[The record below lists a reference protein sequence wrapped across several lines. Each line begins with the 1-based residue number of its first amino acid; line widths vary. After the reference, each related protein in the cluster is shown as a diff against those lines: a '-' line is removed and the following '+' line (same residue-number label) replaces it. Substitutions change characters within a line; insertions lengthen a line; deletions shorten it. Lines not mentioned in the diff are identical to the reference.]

1 MMLVKNRIDLSLTI
15 LVNFIITIFFIC
27 INPFYVLALSSIINV
42 FSNRI
47 NPNLFTF
54 LFSLSF
60 SLLFFNKFPGAS
72 GDGFYYLLRYIENF
86 GFIERGSPVS
96 NEPLWTIYEIL
107 TSFILRGHED
117 LFILLTYFL
126 LFLLVVILSR
136 VINKEKFI
144 IISFCLLLFNLQ
156 LLYGV
161 YQIWRTYFAILL
173 FFIGAYSIRASLLIY
188 LTPLIHVMTLP
199 FVIIISK
206 INYKYFLL
214 FTLIAISLLPY
225 ILDKFNDYQ
234 GSSISSQ
241 GLNLN
246 FVIFAYLIG
255 IVKILKLIKFSH
267 IENRIFY
274 VFLFLIF
281 LPLFIDLTDAF
292 HILYS
297 RSFSLFLLFTS
308 IIVARVV
315 ISHQLFSYGFIF
327 IYSIYRFMFSFN
339 DPRIIHSLG
348 SIGDGNP
355 MYTYNGIWFLLE
367 NFNLNRYSD
376 FIIQYSECI
385 SGILIFNRCRDL
397 WIHVIN

>member
-1 MMLVKNRIDLSLTI
+1 MTLNKNTPKSVSTNLLI
-15 LVNFIITIFFIC
+15 VIFFIC

-72 GDGFYYLLRYIENF
+72 GDGLYYLLRYIENF
-86 GFIERGSPVS
+86 GFNERVNLVS

-107 TSFILRGHED
+107 ASFILRGHED

-126 LFLLVVILSR
+126 LFLLLVILSR
-136 VINKEKFI
+136 AISKEKYI
-144 IISFCLLLFNLQ
+144 IVLFCLLLFNLQ

-161 YQIWRTYFAILL
+161 YQIWRTYFAVLL
-173 FFIGAYSIRASLLIY
+173 FFVGAYSIRASLLIY

-206 INYKYFLL
+206 INYKFILL
-214 FTLIAISLLPY
+214 FTLIAISLFPY

-234 GSSISSQ
+234 GSSGSSQ
-241 GLNLN
+241 GLILN
-246 FVIFAYLIG
+246 FIIFAFMIG

-267 IENRIFY
+267 IENRILY
-274 VFLFLIF
+274 VFIVFTF

-292 HILYS
+292 HVLYS

-315 ISHQLFSYGFIF
+315 ISHKLFSYVFIF

-339 DPRIIHSLG
+339 DPRIMHSLG
-348 SIGDGNP
+348 SIGDGSP

-367 NFNLNRYSD
+367 NFNLSRYSD
-376 FIIQYSECI
+376 FIIQYSDCI
-385 SGILIFNRCRDL
+385 SGILIYNSCRDL
-397 WIHVIN
+397 WINVIN